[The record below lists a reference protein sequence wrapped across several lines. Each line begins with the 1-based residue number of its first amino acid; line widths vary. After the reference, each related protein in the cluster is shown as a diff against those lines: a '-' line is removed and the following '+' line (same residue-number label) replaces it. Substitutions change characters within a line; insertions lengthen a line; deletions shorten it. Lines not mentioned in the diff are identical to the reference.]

1 MVVNKTTKQARIT
14 DANDQFVI
22 GSALPKFNA
31 SFINTFNIK
40 KNLTASFQLDWFHGN
55 HIYNLTRQWLYRD
68 RLSKDYDDAI
78 TIGGQTGAYPAY
90 YNSLYN
96 SVQPLSWFVEDGS
109 FLRLRDASVSYNF
122 TDLIKKPWA
131 RNVSLTLAGR
141 NLFTITD
148 YKGLDP
154 EATSTADS
162 QGNET
167 TAPGKVRVGAVKGA
181 DYFAVPNLR
190 SIVISLNLG
199 F

>member
-1 MVVNKTTKQARIT
+1 VVNKTTKQARIT

-109 FLRLRDASVSYNF
+109 FLRLRDASVTYNF
-122 TDLIKKPWA
+122 TDLINKSWA

-167 TAPGKVRVGAVKGA
+167 TAPRKVRVGAVKGA